1 MGGRSALG
9 PGRGGGIRQRLARQ
23 SQEVAS
29 AKKQMG
35 VMLDTSVLIGAERGT
50 FDLPRF
56 LRSVPDESIS
66 IASITASELLH
77 GCYRATNA
85 GIRARRFAFVD
96 GILEAVSVATFGINE
111 ARRHAQIWAE
121 LSRNGK
127 IIGPYDLLVAAT
139 ALSRGDSLAT
149 LNSREF
155 KRVPGVRVFDLAT
168 GRVN

>member
-1 MGGRSALG
+1 
-9 PGRGGGIRQRLARQ
+9 
-23 SQEVAS
+23 
-29 AKKQMG
+29 MG

-77 GCYRATNA
+77 GCYRATKP
-85 GIRARRFAFVD
+85 GIRTRRFAFVD
-96 GILEAVSVATFGINE
+96 ALLEMIPVATFGVNE
-111 ARRHAQIWAE
+111 ARRHAQIWSE

-127 IIGPYDLLVAAT
+127 IIGPYDLLIAAT

-155 KRVPGVRVFDLAT
+155 KRVPGIRVIDMENR
-168 GRVN
+168 RV